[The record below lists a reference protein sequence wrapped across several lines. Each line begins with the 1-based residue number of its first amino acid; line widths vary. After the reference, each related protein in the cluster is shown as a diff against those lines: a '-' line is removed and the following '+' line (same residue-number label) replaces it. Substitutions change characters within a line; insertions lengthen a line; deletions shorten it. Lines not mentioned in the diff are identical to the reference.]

1 MVVVVGVD
9 GSAESA
15 RALAWGTS
23 EAALRGVTLDI
34 RYVMHLPVAS
44 PPFTDPVTYAEPMST
59 LRGYADAVLAAARG
73 AAFAREPGVS
83 LTTSIDYG
91 QPAEALISAGASAD
105 LVVLGARGLGAF
117 GAIFF
122 GSTSARVAARCS
134 APVVVVP
141 RPHDAE
147 RHDERTTAAAEQG
160 TQSASASRQG
170 SQSSQRSQSTQSS
183 QGDHDPSWTEVM
195 AGTHH
200 GQGRVVV
207 GVDGSAHS
215 DVAVRFAVDEAR
227 RRNAGV
233 LALAVYEVPLID
245 RWKENSIFYTD
256 IENAARAAAEERL
269 TETVARLR
277 LPQDS
282 GVDVEERVVQG
293 RAAKVLVE
301 AGKDA
306 SMTVVGSRGRGEVRG
321 ALLGSVSQAILHH
334 ARHPVVVVHS
344 PRASGL
350 LDAED

>member
-141 RPHDAE
+141 RQHDAE
-147 RHDERTTAAAEQG
+147 RHDERT
-160 TQSASASRQG
+160 R
-170 SQSSQRSQSTQSS
+170 SQSSQSS

-344 PRASGL
+344 PRASRL

>member
-15 RALAWGTS
+15 RALAWGAS

-34 RYVMHLPVAS
+34 RYVLHLPVAD
-44 PPFTDPVTYAEPMST
+44 PPFTDRVTYAEPMST
-59 LRGYADAVLAAARG
+59 LRGYADVVLAAARG
-73 AAFAREPGVS
+73 AALEREPEVS
-83 LTTSIDYG
+83 LTTSLDYG
-91 QPAEALISAGASAD
+91 QPAEALIRAGTNAD

-117 GAIFF
+117 GSLFF

-141 RPHDAE
+141 SPHGAE
-147 RHDERTTAAAEQG
+147 HRDERKAARSSESVQVTDQVAESSPPTTQAPRHSSPPE
-160 TQSASASRQG
+160 TRSG
-170 SQSSQRSQSTQSS
+170 S
-183 QGDHDPSWTEVM
+183 
-195 AGTHH
+195 HH

-256 IENAARAAAEERL
+256 IENAARATAEERL

-277 LPQDS
+277 VPQDS
-282 GVDVEERVVQG
+282 DVDVEERVVQG
-293 RAAKVLVE
+293 RAARVLVE
-301 AGKDA
+301 AGRDA
-306 SMTVVGSRGRGEVRG
+306 SLTVVGSRGRGEVRG
-321 ALLGSVSQAILHH
+321 TLLGSVSQAILHR

-344 PRASGL
+344 SRATGL
-350 LDAED
+350 LDGED